1 MNIIVVLLFINL
13 LPCVSE
19 GREERIKALEA
30 TQQDKV
36 NLVFVVVAL
45 RLINTEHFS

>member
-1 MNIIVVLLFINL
+1 MYQ
-13 LPCVSE
+13 LPCFSE

-36 NLVFVVVAL
+36 IYIYFVAL
-45 RLINTEHFS
+45 FFLKVINI